1 MNVVVSGCTLIKTK
15 INMIYFQAKQCEI
28 IRSRFNVII
37 VKVNYTSYATT
48 MIENNKGLKGYLP
61 NVRIY

>member
-1 MNVVVSGCTLIKTK
+1 
-15 INMIYFQAKQCEI
+15 MIYFQAKQCEI